1 MRMRRVPQFYRNM
14 KRYRQIIS
22 VLVTYGLD
30 DLVER
35 LNLGIYIETGKRIIR
50 FKRGDE
56 ETIKLTRA
64 RRLVLALEELGPTF
78 IKIGQFLSTRP
89 DVIDQEFIEELRK
102 LQDDVPSFGFDAV
115 KSQIDLELGASME
128 DLFAEFVEEPI
139 AAASIAQVHLARLK
153 NGNRV
158 VVKIQR
164 PGIKRTVNT
173 DIDILSGL
181 AALAEKHIAES
192 ELYDPEG
199 VVREFGRTINR
210 EMDFIREGHNMER
223 FGINFSDD
231 DVFYVPEV
239 YWDLTSKRI
248 LTMEYI
254 DGIKVSDFKS
264 LEDAGLDRKVIAKRG
279 ADVFLK
285 QVLVYGLFHGD
296 PHPGN
301 IFVLDDNIICLL
313 DYGIV
318 GRVDDQTKRQMIR
331 LILSVVRKDV
341 EGITKVFI
349 KTGIVDA
356 TINRR
361 RLRLDLLEFIER
373 YYQIPLRRLDIGTIV
388 NDLFEIIREHRIK
401 VPADWTLM
409 AKALVLMEGTGREL
423 DPDFDMIEHTKP
435 FLKRLIRERLAPAN
449 LTKNLLR
456 TLDRYQ
462 QLLITLPT
470 DTAEIIDK
478 VKTDRISIGFQ
489 HKGLENLISML
500 DKSTNRLSF
509 SLIITGLIVGSSL
522 IMQVNKGPLFLGF
535 SVFGLLGYS
544 IAAVLG
550 LWLVINILRS
560 RRL

>member
-1 MRMRRVPQFYRNM
+1 MRMRRAPQFYRNM

-35 LNLGIYIETGKRIIR
+35 LNMGIYIETGKRIIR
-50 FKRGDE
+50 FKRGDKG
-56 ETIKLTRA
+56 TIKLTRA
-64 RRLVLALEELGPTF
+64 RRLVLALEKLGPTF

-89 DVIDQEFIEELRK
+89 DVIAPEFIEELRK
-102 LQDDVPSFGFDAV
+102 LQDEVPSFGFDAV

-164 PGIKRTVNT
+164 PGIKETVNA

-181 AALAEKHIAES
+181 ASLAEKHIAES

-210 EMDFIREGHNMER
+210 EMDFVREGHNMER
-223 FGINFSDD
+223 FAINFSDD

-254 DGIKVSDFKS
+254 DGIKVSDFKD

-279 ADVFLK
+279 ADMFLK

-349 KTGIVDA
+349 KAGMVDA

-388 NDLFEIIREHRIK
+388 NDLFEIIHEHRIK

-456 TLDRYQ
+456 TLGRYQ
-462 QLLITLPT
+462 QLLISLPT
-470 DTAEIIDK
+470 DTSEIIDK

-522 IMQVNKGPLFLGF
+522 IMQVDKGPLFMGF
-535 SVFGLLGYS
+535 PVFGLLGYS
-544 IAAVLG
+544 VAAVLG